1 MSLWTMSWGWKRY
14 WHSSWRPCTKTV
26 KQTGNRWISYRLK
39 STQYASSNTLSHEIQ
54 CHKNVYMRI
63 VIWKCSWKG
72 GSSHWES
79 RMITSNGGKL
89 SLHLHRF
96 WWFALWYFSWPT
108 AQQLPPQ
115 TLEKKI
121 KHYCRFST
129 WWKIQI
135 KDFELSAIFT
145 DSKQVE
151 DPAKTLSFFNSALH
165 LHFFI

>member
-72 GSSHWES
+72 AAPTERAVW
-79 RMITSNGGKL
+79 
-89 SLHLHRF
+89 SLQMEGNCHCICI
-96 WWFALWYFSWPT
+96 ASAVWYFSWPT

-151 DPAKTLSFFNSALH
+151 DSAKTLSFFNSALH
-165 LHFFI
+165 LHFFF

>member
-96 WWFALWYFSWPT
+96 CCVIFLMANCTTTPT
-108 AQQLPPQ
+108 SDSGEKDQ
-115 TLEKKI
+115 TL
-121 KHYCRFST
+121 
-129 WWKIQI
+129 
-135 KDFELSAIFT
+135 
-145 DSKQVE
+145 
-151 DPAKTLSFFNSALH
+151 LSFLH
-165 LHFFI
+165 LVKNSDKRFWTVCNFYWFQTSGWFSQNLVFF